1 MTKKPNIYEVLRIN
15 PNSSK
20 IKGVFIENEDEL
32 RKLIETEFAK
42 DVHIRNYTKVPVI
55 LIYFRKEEAD
65 FLPYTDSD
73 IKACY
78 FDKTSYIISSYIVA
92 EYTILDVRFNYDET
106 DTLRANFV
114 IPIRDSEYP
123 IAYIIP
129 YKQSMRKVENALD
142 EIHARWRV

>member
-1 MTKKPNIYEVLRIN
+1 MTKNPNIYEVLRIN

-42 DVHIRNYTKVPVI
+42 DVHTRNYTKVPVI
-55 LIYFRKEEAD
+55 VIYFRMEETD
-65 FLPYTDSD
+65 FIPYAGSN
-73 IKACY
+73 IKAFY
-78 FDKTSYIISSYIVA
+78 FPVKISHIIA

-106 DTLRANFV
+106 DTLRANFI

>member
-1 MTKKPNIYEVLRIN
+1 MTKKPNIYEILRIN

-20 IKGVFIENEDEL
+20 IKGVFIENDDEL

-42 DVHIRNYTKVPVI
+42 DVHTRNYTKVPIIV
-55 LIYFRKEEAD
+55 IYFRIEEAD
-65 FLPYTDSD
+65 FLPYADSD
-73 IKACY
+73 IKM
-78 FDKTSYIISSYIVA
+78 FHFPVKTSYIIA

-106 DTLRANFV
+106 DTLRANFI
-114 IPIRDSEYP
+114 IPIHDSEYP

-142 EIHARWRV
+142 EIHALWRV

>member
-1 MTKKPNIYEVLRIN
+1 MTKKPNIYEILRIN

-42 DVHIRNYTKVPVI
+42 DVHTRNYTKVPVI
-55 LIYFRKEEAD
+55 VIYFRMEEAD
-65 FLPYTDSD
+65 FLPYADSN
-73 IKACY
+73 IAACY
-78 FDKTSYIISSYIVA
+78 FPAKISYIIA

-106 DTLRANFV
+106 NTLRANFV

>member
-42 DVHIRNYTKVPVI
+42 DVHTRNYTKVPVI
-55 LIYFRKEEAD
+55 VIYFRMEEAD
-65 FLPYTDSD
+65 FLPYADSN

-78 FDKTSYIISSYIVA
+78 FPNKTSYIIA

-106 DTLRANFV
+106 DTLRANFI

-142 EIHARWRV
+142 EIHAHWRV

>member
-1 MTKKPNIYEVLRIN
+1 MTKKPNIYEILRIN

-20 IKGVFIENEDEL
+20 IKGVFIENDDEL

-42 DVHIRNYTKVPVI
+42 DVHTRNYTKVPIIVI
-55 LIYFRKEEAD
+55 YLRIEEAD
-65 FLPYTDSD
+65 SLPYTDSN

-78 FDKTSYIISSYIVA
+78 FPDKISYIIA
-92 EYTILDVRFNYDET
+92 EYTILDVYFEYDET
-106 DTLRANFV
+106 DTLRANFA
-114 IPIRDSEYP
+114 IPIHEFEHP